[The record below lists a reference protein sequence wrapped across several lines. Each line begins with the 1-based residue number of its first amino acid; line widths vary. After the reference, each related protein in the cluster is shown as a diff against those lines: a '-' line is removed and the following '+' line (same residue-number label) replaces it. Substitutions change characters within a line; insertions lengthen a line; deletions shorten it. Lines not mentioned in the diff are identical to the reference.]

1 MRSIGAGQGGF
12 KGLFDGLGNKLVKL
26 AAVSPDGV
34 AGLFSESS
42 GTLRNVTLDNISS
55 AGLRHKY
62 SGTLVGINTGTIS
75 NVRVINGSRGGS
87 TITDGAIGGLV
98 GFNNGGTIERS
109 SYSGS
114 VATSSQVHI
123 AGAGW
128 RA

>member
-1 MRSIGAGQGGF
+1 M
-12 KGLFDGLGNKLVKL
+12 
-26 AAVSPDGV
+26 
-34 AGLFSESS
+34 
-42 GTLRNVTLDNISS
+42 
-55 AGLRHKY
+55 
-62 SGTLVGINTGTIS
+62 VGINTGTIS

-123 AGAGW
+123 AGLVGLSIDGVIRDSGSW
-128 RA
+128 DR